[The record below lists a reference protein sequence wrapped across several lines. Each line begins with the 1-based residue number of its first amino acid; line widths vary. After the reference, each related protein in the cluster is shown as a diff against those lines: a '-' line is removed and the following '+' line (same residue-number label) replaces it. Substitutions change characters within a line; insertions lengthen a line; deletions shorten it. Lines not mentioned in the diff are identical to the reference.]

1 MSDDVVFASI
11 AELAGLYRRRVVGP
25 VEATRLF
32 LDRIDRFDPQLHSF
46 ITVAA
51 DHALADART
60 AERRLADGDDGPL
73 VGVPIAVKDA
83 LATRGIR
90 TTGNSRLLE
99 HWVPDHDAAAV
110 ARLRAA
116 GAVLVGKTNLN
127 EFGWSLPSP
136 DDLCPPP
143 RNPWS
148 PQYAAI
154 GSSSGS
160 GAAVSAGLVTAALGT
175 DGGGSVRLPAGQMGL
190 VGCKATHALISRVG
204 SLHAG
209 TLSNIG
215 PLARTVEDAAILLN
229 SLAAYDAADP
239 DARPR
244 PQTDYTHGLGDGIAG
259 VRVGVPWGYIE
270 SVPVEPEVRTA
281 FDAALAD
288 LTRLGAIISRVE
300 LPALE
305 HARTANF
312 VVLNGEH
319 YLAHETVLRSHWA
332 LHGRSARLYL
342 AQAAFLSSS
351 DYLRAREVGW
361 MVRRMVDEVLGDV
374 HVLAM
379 PTSPVVTAEA
389 ARQPGAHRR
398 GINAS
403 FTAPFNLMGHPA
415 FSVPCG
421 VSAVGL
427 PIGFQLVGGWYD
439 EPILLRVAYAYE
451 RLTSWHTVRPPFFSV
466 KPAVPER

>member
-1 MSDDVVFASI
+1 MGDDIVFAPI
-11 AELAGLYRRRVVGP
+11 AELAGLYRRRAVTP

-32 LDRIDRFDPQLHSF
+32 LDRIARFDPELHAF

-51 DHALADART
+51 DQALADART
-60 AERRLADGDDGPL
+60 AERRLADGDDSPL

-83 LATRGIR
+83 LATRGVR

-99 HWVPDHDAAAV
+99 HWVPDSDAAAV

-127 EFGWSLPSP
+127 EFGWASLTPAHA
-136 DDLCPPP
+136 P
-143 RNPWS
+143 RGRGTRSTRPLARRW
-148 PQYAAI
+148 P
-154 GSSSGS
+154 
-160 GAAVSAGLVTAALGT
+160 AVSAGLVTAALGT
-175 DGGGSVRLPAGQMGL
+175 DGGGSVRLPGGQMGL
-190 VGCKATHALISRVG
+190 VGCKATQALISRVG

-229 SLAAYDAADP
+229 SMAVYDAADP

-244 PQTDYTHGLGDGIAG
+244 PQVDYTHGLGDRIAG
-259 VRVGVPWGYIE
+259 IRVGVPWGYIE
-270 SVPVEPEVRTA
+270 SVPVEPDVRTA

-312 VVLNGEH
+312 VVLNAEH

-332 LHGRSARLYL
+332 RHGRSARLYL

-361 MVRRMVDEVLGDV
+361 LVRGMVDGFC
-374 HVLAM
+374 A
-379 PTSPVVTAEA
+379 TSTCWPY
-389 ARQPGAHRR
+389 RLHR
-398 GINAS
+398 
-403 FTAPFNLMGHPA
+403 
-415 FSVPCG
+415 
-421 VSAVGL
+421 
-427 PIGFQLVGGWYD
+427 
-439 EPILLRVAYAYE
+439 
-451 RLTSWHTVRPPFFSV
+451 
-466 KPAVPER
+466 